1 MLGAQPSPKLAEMEN
16 IMDTLRNLDPHFP
29 SADTAP
35 DYAAFPD
42 AEEEEETVTVE
53 SPVMI
58 GQDERRMHVR
68 AYNFWAGMLG
78 DRKFPDIEDL
88 DPEAHTD
95 FRDKSVL
102 LDFTNGVENPAI
114 AYLGA
119 LLRAECEMGAPLET
133 IDDVPARSLLS
144 RITDHYLQIIANGAP
159 IGFEAEF
166 VNQRGVNVMYRGI
179 LLPFSSDD
187 DTIDFIYGV
196 INWKECAQEAQTSA
210 LEVEVDQIMRAA
222 PERVAAGPV
231 WADGPTSTPSLD
243 EFIIPRGGV
252 LTGSSE
258 QVDADAGGD
267 AGPEPEADAGLAD
280 WLVAARCSALHARDV
295 EQRSRQALYIAIGR
309 AYDFMLM
316 TRSYP
321 EDFAEIL
328 ADAGIAVQ
336 DRAPMTAVVKLIFG
350 ADYDKTRLTEFAAV
364 LRFADQQ
371 DLARGTLADYLA
383 RTQGG
388 LKAVVRA
395 ERIARRTGERL
406 QLRPSDSIDPVR
418 ERLRRAPAR
427 SLAQIDAGTQ
437 EFVLLVARRD
447 DAGALEIVG
456 PVQADERLTD
466 SALRKVQIG

>member
-1 MLGAQPSPKLAEMEN
+1 
-16 IMDTLRNLDPHFP
+16 MDTLRNLDPHFP
-29 SADTAP
+29 GADTAP
-35 DYAAFPD
+35 DYAAFPE
-42 AEEEEETVTVE
+42 AEEAEDAVAVE
-53 SPVMI
+53 APVLI

-88 DPEAHTD
+88 DPEAHVD

-114 AYLGA
+114 AYLGD

-222 PERVAAGPV
+222 PERVEAGPV

-243 EFIIPRGGV
+243 EFVIPRGAALAGADA
-252 LTGSSE
+252 SA
-258 QVDADAGGD
+258 DADSDGADNAG
-267 AGPEPEADAGLAD
+267 AEPGADAGLAD
-280 WLVAARCSALHARDV
+280 WLVAARSSALHARDV
-295 EQRSRQALYIAIGR
+295 EQRSRQALYTAIGR

-371 DLARGTLADYLA
+371 DMARGTLADYLA
-383 RTQGG
+383 REQGG

-395 ERIARRTGERL
+395 ERSARRAGERL

-427 SLAQIDAGTQ
+427 SLAQIDAGAQ

-447 DAGALEIVG
+447 GAGALEIVG

-466 SALRKVQIG
+466 SALRKVQFG